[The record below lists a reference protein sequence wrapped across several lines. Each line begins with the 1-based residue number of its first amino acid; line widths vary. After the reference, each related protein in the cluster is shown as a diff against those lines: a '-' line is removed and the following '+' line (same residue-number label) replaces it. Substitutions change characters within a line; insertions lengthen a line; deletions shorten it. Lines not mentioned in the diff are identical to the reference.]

1 MDRAIA
7 ILYLL
12 AQRGDAGVTE
22 VAAEL
27 GVHKSTA
34 FRLIGALEAGNL
46 IEQDGERGKY
56 HLGRGILRLAGATAG
71 RLELPTESRP
81 VCRQLAAELGE
92 AVNVAILDSG
102 EATNI
107 LQEYGTSSI
116 TGRNW
121 IGQRTPLH
129 ATASGKVL
137 LAWMDAVALKEFLT
151 SKLHRY
157 TPHTV
162 TRADVLEAELAP
174 VREQGWAS
182 TTEEFEI
189 GLNAVAAPI
198 LDATGEVVGAV
209 GTSGPCYRL
218 TVESFPSVADTLL
231 AGAKEISARL
241 GYFGWTVVVR
251 SRARRE
257 EPRHAGRHRSWPIPP
272 PRARSVRS
280 TSERPTRSFRPRLTL
295 RTRYRA
301 AGAP

>member
-1 MDRAIA
+1 VVTNSVASGGREPGSSQVQSVDRAIA

-12 AQRGDAGVTE
+12 AERGDAGVTE
-22 VAAEL
+22 VAAAL

-34 FRLIGALEAGNL
+34 FRLVAALEAGSL

-56 HLGRGILRLAGATAG
+56 HLGRGVLRLAGATAG

-81 VCRQLAAELGE
+81 VCRQLAADLGE

-102 EATNI
+102 AATNI
-107 LQEYGTSSI
+107 LQEYGTSAI

-129 ATASGKVL
+129 ATASGKIL

-157 TPHTV
+157 TPASV
-162 TRADVLEAELAP
+162 TKPASLEAELAG
-174 VREQGWAS
+174 VRERGWAS

-198 LDATGEVVGAV
+198 HGATGEVVAAIGV
-209 GTSGPCYRL
+209 SGPSYRL
-218 TVESFPSVADTLL
+218 TVESFPAVAEHLL
-231 AGAKEISARL
+231 VGAREISARL
-241 GYFGWTVVVR
+241 GFFGR
-251 SRARRE
+251 GPQKS
-257 EPRHAGRHRSWPIPP
+257 P
-272 PRARSVRS
+272 
-280 TSERPTRSFRPRLTL
+280 
-295 RTRYRA
+295 
-301 AGAP
+301 

>member
-1 MDRAIA
+1 MIQALGRTVGNVTNSAVSSGKEPGPSQVQSVDRAIA

-34 FRLIGALEAGNL
+34 FRLIGAHEAGNL
-46 IEQDGERGKY
+46 IEQDGGRGKY
-56 HLGRGILRLAGATAG
+56 HLGRGILRLAGATAA

-81 VCRQLAAELGE
+81 VCRRLAAELGE
-92 AVNVAILDSG
+92 AVNVAILDG
-102 EATNI
+102 DEATNI

-137 LAWMDAVALKEFLT
+137 LAWMDTVALKEFLT
-151 SKLHRY
+151 SRPHRY

-162 TRADVLEAELAP
+162 TRTAALEAELER

-189 GLNAVAAPI
+189 GLNAVAAPVF
-198 LDATGEVVGAV
+198 DATGEVVAAV
-209 GTSGPCYRL
+209 GTSGPSYRL
-218 TVESFPSVADTLL
+218 TVESFPSVAQALI
-231 AGAKEISARL
+231 AGAEDISARL
-241 GYFGWTVVVR
+241 GHFGR
-251 SRARRE
+251 GPRE
-257 EPRHAGRHRSWPIPP
+257 SH
-272 PRARSVRS
+272 
-280 TSERPTRSFRPRLTL
+280 
-295 RTRYRA
+295 
-301 AGAP
+301 

>member
-1 MDRAIA
+1 MTNGVASDGREPGASQVQSVDRAIA

-12 AQRGDAGVTE
+12 AQRGAAGVTE

-34 FRLIGALEAGNL
+34 FRLIGALEAGSL

-56 HLGRGILRLAGATAG
+56 SIGRGVLRLAAATAG

-92 AVNVAILDSG
+92 AVNVAFLDSG

-107 LQEYGTSSI
+107 LQEYGTATI

-121 IGQRTPLH
+121 VGQRTPLH

-137 LAWMDAVALKEFLT
+137 LAWMDAVALKEVLA
-151 SKLHRY
+151 SELRQY
-157 TPHTV
+157 TPHSV
-162 TRADVLEAELAP
+162 TKPALLEAQLAR
-174 VREQGWAS
+174 VREQCWAC
-182 TTEEFEI
+182 TTEELEI

-198 LDATGEVVGAV
+198 HDATGEVVAAV
-209 GTSGPCYRL
+209 GVSGPSYRL
-218 TVESFPSVADTLL
+218 TVESFPAVASHLL

-241 GYFGWTVVVR
+241 GYFRQR
-251 SRARRE
+251 SQEA
-257 EPRHAGRHRSWPIPP
+257 
-272 PRARSVRS
+272 
-280 TSERPTRSFRPRLTL
+280 
-295 RTRYRA
+295 
-301 AGAP
+301 

>member
-1 MDRAIA
+1 MTNSAASGGREPGPSQVQSVDRAIA

-12 AQRGDAGVTE
+12 AERGDAGVTE

-34 FRLIGALEAGNL
+34 FRLIAALEAGSL

-56 HLGRGILRLAGATAG
+56 HLGRGVLRLAGATAG

-107 LQEYGTSSI
+107 LQEYGTSAI

-129 ATASGKVL
+129 ATASGKIL
-137 LAWMDAVALKEFLT
+137 LAWMDAVALKEFLA

-162 TRADVLEAELAP
+162 TEPTSLEAELDGGARAGLGLHDRG
-174 VREQGWAS
+174 VRDRPQCRRRSGPRRDRRGGGRRRSVRTLLPAHRRVVPR
-182 TTEEFEI
+182 
-189 GLNAVAAPI
+189 VAAH
-198 LDATGEVVGAV
+198 
-209 GTSGPCYRL
+209 
-218 TVESFPSVADTLL
+218 LL

-241 GYFGWTVVVR
+241 GYFGR
-251 SRARRE
+251 GPQES
-257 EPRHAGRHRSWPIPP
+257 
-272 PRARSVRS
+272 
-280 TSERPTRSFRPRLTL
+280 
-295 RTRYRA
+295 
-301 AGAP
+301 